1 MSSRP
6 ETVVWLV
13 RHGLSTFNLQGR
25 CQGCCDLPELTEAGR
40 QAARVTGGRLRR
52 AGICALVSS
61 PLRRAAQTAFEI
73 RNELAGEI
81 QLTFDARLREIELP
95 EWEGLPHVDIPLRF
109 PEQFQNWRLHPCH
122 FSMTSPQSARIF
134 PVRSLYQ
141 RVGEFWRYLVG
152 AYSGRSIAL
161 VTHGG
166 TGRALATTALG
177 WGARYFQNIQQ
188 SNCAV
193 SRLRLPPATQEARL
207 ELLNDTSHLD
217 ARLPKLKENKTGTRL
232 LLIPAVGEDA
242 VDLRRIATSLEPV
255 PVDKVFAAGAVGMR
269 TASLTFPRYV
279 TGSIRQVSEGSL
291 QQCVHEAVDHR
302 NPHLL
307 MHLAIVASMACL
319 RRLLREQFDLTGA
332 ATERV
337 VLADTGITA
346 VHHPGGGDRPVLQ
359 TLNMFEPEFGFAGG
373 YV

>member
-1 MSSRP
+1 
-6 ETVVWLV
+6 
-13 RHGLSTFNLQGR
+13 
-25 CQGCCDLPELTEAGR
+25 
-40 QAARVTGGRLRR
+40 VTGERLRR

-73 RNELAGEI
+73 RDELAGEI

-95 EWEGLPHVDIPLRF
+95 EWEGLPHVDIPFRF
-109 PEQFQNWRLHPCH
+109 PEQFQNWRFHPCR

-141 RVGEFWRYLVG
+141 RVREFWRDLVG

-177 WGARYFQNIQQ
+177 LGARYFQNIQQ

-193 SRLRLPPATQEARL
+193 SRLCLPPVSQEARL

-217 ARLPKLKENKTGTRL
+217 AQLPKLKESKTGTRL

-242 VDLRRIATSLEPV
+242 VDLRRIATLLEPV
-255 PVDKVFAAGAVGMR
+255 PVDKVFAAGAIGMR
-269 TASLTFPRYV
+269 TASLTFPSYV
-279 TGSIRQVSEGSL
+279 AGSIRQVSETSL

-307 MHLAIVASMACL
+307 IHVAIVASTACL
-319 RRLLREQFDLTGA
+319 RRLLLQQFGLTA

-359 TLNMFEPEFGFAGG
+359 TLNMCEPEFGFAGG